1 MPFNYIFLF
10 CFLVQRGGPINSVM
24 KKNIYGPLII
34 TPMINKLIATDTNS
48 RHF

>member
-10 CFLVQRGGPINSVM
+10 CFLVQRGVPINFVM
-24 KKNIYGPLII
+24 KKHIKLII
-34 TPMINKLIATDTNS
+34 KAMINKLIATDTKS